1 MGASDHAPLLTA
13 DGFNI
18 LSLVRPNILAL
29 EPYRCARDDY
39 STGILLD
46 ANENSYGPAVD
57 TTMLEPMMTEL
68 ERYPDPLNPEL
79 KVRFVPFAPFTVLT
93 RARRLLLVLSA
104 AWLSTISFWAMAA
117 MRPLTS

>member
-57 TTMLEPMMTEL
+57 TTMLEPLMTEL

-79 KVRFVPFAPFTVLT
+79 KVRFVF
-93 RARRLLLVLSA
+93 
-104 AWLSTISFWAMAA
+104 
-117 MRPLTS
+117 